1 LRRATKQ
8 SRVYRGY
15 FQGVNADHMMFRDVS
30 LQSEGRIGRLAHK
43 ALVCDLYWWEDLV
56 VSDLDMRA
64 IDKREETQDMYI
76 INRSY
81 KTDCRMGAH

>member
-1 LRRATKQ
+1 
-8 SRVYRGY
+8 
-15 FQGVNADHMMFRDVS
+15 
-30 LQSEGRIGRLAHK
+30 
-43 ALVCDLYWWEDLV
+43 LV